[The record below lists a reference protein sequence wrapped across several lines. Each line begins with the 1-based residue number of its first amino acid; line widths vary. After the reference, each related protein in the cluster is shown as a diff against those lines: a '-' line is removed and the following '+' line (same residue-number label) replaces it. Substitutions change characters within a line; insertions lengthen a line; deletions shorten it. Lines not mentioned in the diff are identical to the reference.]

1 MPLLDIQLTFDGM
14 NTSAQVGDIAY
25 YSFNIGT
32 LGGFDKGV
40 VSETVKFGTIV
51 EINGNSITIKYDDS
65 KVSPPTTKS
74 FISFVKDKKINTT
87 SLLGY
92 YAEVKFVNDSVGK
105 VELFSVGSEVA
116 ESSK

>member
-1 MPLLDIQLTFDGM
+1 MALIDIQLTFDAI

-25 YSFNIGT
+25 YSYDINT
-32 LGGFDKGV
+32 VGGFDKSK
-40 VSETVKFGTIV
+40 VSETVMFGPIV
-51 EINGNSITIKYDDS
+51 SINGNSITIKYDNA
-65 KVSPPTTKS
+65 KVSPPATKS

-92 YAEVKFVNDSVGK
+92 YAEVKFVNDSKDK